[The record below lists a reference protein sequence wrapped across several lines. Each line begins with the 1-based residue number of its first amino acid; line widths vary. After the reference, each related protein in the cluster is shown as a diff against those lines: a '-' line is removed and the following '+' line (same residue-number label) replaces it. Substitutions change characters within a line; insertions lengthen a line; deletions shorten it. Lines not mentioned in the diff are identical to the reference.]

1 MNLLQIKRNEPKRFF
16 VLWRDGKGK
25 LHQYDS
31 NNIDVLE
38 KKAALK
44 DGTIY
49 EDTRYKAR
57 HRLYWYLIRKQLYA

>member
-1 MNLLQIKRNEPKRFF
+1 MITELKRKEPKRFF
-16 VLWRDGKGK
+16 VLWRDEKGK

-57 HRLYWYLIRKQLYA
+57 YRLYWFLIRKKLYN